1 MGRHCKQSTPDQFA
15 EKTLSSQRFN
25 PRDPEMEMLLR
36 GLLHELRNPLSS
48 ILTASTLLQDSPL
61 PDEVEMSD
69 ESRML
74 LEVVKKESLR
84 LNHILTEFAGYI
96 KLPPPQ
102 PSQFDL
108 AQAARAAVREL
119 QREGV
124 LRPGIAIKDELPPTC
139 PVWADENQVRIALS
153 HILRNSVEAMPDG
166 GELRLSYKSPGF
178 DNAGSAE
185 KSDDAIIC
193 ISDSGK
199 GFTPES
205 RDRAFQPFY
214 SSKEHSV
221 GLGLSSV
228 RSLIEASDGFI
239 WLEENEPLENHSPT
253 TATPSQPSTLG
264 ASQTT
269 SAMSICFQLPRP
281 RTENKS

>member
-1 MGRHCKQSTPDQFA
+1 MGRHCKQSTPDHTVQ
-15 EKTLSSQRFN
+15 THLPHQRFN

-48 ILTASTLLQDSPL
+48 ILTAATLLQDSPM
-61 PDEVEMSD
+61 PEEPAISD

-102 PSQFDL
+102 PAKFDL
-108 AQAARAAVREL
+108 AQTTRASVREL

-124 LRPGIAIKDELPPTC
+124 LRPTVKIKDDLPASC
-139 PVWADENQVRIALS
+139 DAWGDENQIRVAIS
-153 HILRNSVEAMPDG
+153 HILRNASEAMSES
-166 GELRLSYKSPGF
+166 GELRLSFNSSEQQEENS
-178 DNAGSAE
+178 DNVV
-185 KSDDAIIC
+185 IC
-193 ISDSGK
+193 ITDSGN

-214 SSKEHSV
+214 SSKEHNV
-221 GLGLSSV
+221 GLGLSCV
-228 RSLIEASDGFI
+228 RSLLEASDGLI
-239 WLEENEPLENHSPT
+239 WLEENTQVELAVLPE
-253 TATPSQPSTLG
+253 PSTSR
-264 ASQTT
+264 ASQITA
-269 SAMSICFQLPRP
+269 SQVARAMSICFQLPRS
-281 RTENKS
+281 RS